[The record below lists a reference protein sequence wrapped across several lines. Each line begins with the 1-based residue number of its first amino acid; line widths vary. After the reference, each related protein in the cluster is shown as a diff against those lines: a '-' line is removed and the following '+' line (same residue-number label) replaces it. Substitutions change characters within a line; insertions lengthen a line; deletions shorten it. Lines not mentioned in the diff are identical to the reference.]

1 MAQITSSSPFPFLLL
16 VRSLCMILRLLETPE
31 RAGKDFVLGFLLA
44 LSLVFGWFLF
54 FGKIFL
60 CGAHLSR

>member
-1 MAQITSSSPFPFLLL
+1 MAQITSPYPFPSLFLT
-16 VRSLCMILRLLETPE
+16 LCMILRLLETPE
-31 RAGKDFVLGFLLA
+31 RAGKDFVFGFLLA